1 MRTHQSPTVVRLA
14 KRKDAAS
21 IVDIFRAGF
30 PRALLPYTIYAQ
42 DGIVDY
48 LKGMIQI
55 QRVGTTSATAVA
67 ERDGE
72 VIAWAQFHRHPY
84 LLFLNHIYVTPE
96 FQGTGVGRLLLR
108 KAIEEVR
115 DPGQTYLGSEAFA
128 TNANALGWYAEL
140 GLEPT
145 EVVDWIEMRPRP
157 TEGDEIWWSFDGLI
171 TGLAALQ
178 RYGFCRIVLRT
189 PRKAYVVRSLG
200 TNFFRANGFD
210 ILEDPS
216 ALTGLHTLNRHR
228 ALMCV
233 ATAPQPE
240 TSYPVIA
247 TGQKVCGSLA
257 EALKRVK

>member
-1 MRTHQSPTVVRLA
+1 MRLRQTPITIRLA
-14 KRKDAAS
+14 KRRDASA

-30 PRALLPYTIYAQ
+30 PKALLPYTIYAQ

-72 VIAWAQFHRHPY
+72 VIAWAQFHRHPR

-96 FQGTGVGRLLLR
+96 FQGTGVGRQLL
-108 KAIEEVR
+108 KDAVEEIR
-115 DPGQTYLGSEAFA
+115 DPSQTYLGSEAFSS
-128 TNANALGWYAEL
+128 NSNALSWYAEL

-145 EVVDWIEMRPRP
+145 EEVDWIEMKPRP
-157 TEGDEIWWSFDGLI
+157 SEAEDIWWSFDGLI

-189 PRKAYVVRSLG
+189 PHQPYVVRSLG
-200 TNFFRANGFD
+200 TSIFRANGFD
-210 ILEDPS
+210 ILDDPS

-228 ALMCV
+228 SLMCV
-233 ATAPQPE
+233 ATAPQSG
-240 TSYPVIA
+240 TDYPIIA
-247 TGQKVCGSLA
+247 TGQKVCGSMA
-257 EALKRVK
+257 EAIRRMT